1 METDASAEKE
11 MSPAEAL
18 QESWATLTADQRH
31 EGFFSLP
38 REEAEELFISIALLS
53 LAIDAFVY
61 SAVLRLRRTE
71 PHLPRLYR
79 AKGYPWLP
87 LLVVVYA
94 VSVVVAAAWADP
106 SSTIR
111 GLIALLL
118 SVPAFLWLKSRRAQE
133 PSEEQVS

>member
-1 METDASAEKE
+1 MVHSAASAVTNKG
-11 MSPAEAL
+11 AL
-18 QESWATLTADQRH
+18 
-31 EGFFSLP
+31 LP
-38 REEAEELFISIALLS
+38 GLIVSAGAMVVLAMTGTFEELFISIALLS